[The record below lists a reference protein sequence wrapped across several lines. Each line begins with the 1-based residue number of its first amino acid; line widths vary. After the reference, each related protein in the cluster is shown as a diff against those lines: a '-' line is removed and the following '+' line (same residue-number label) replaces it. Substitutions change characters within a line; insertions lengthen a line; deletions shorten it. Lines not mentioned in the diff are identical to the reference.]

1 MGKVQFVKS
10 ARKAWKC
17 DRCGAAIEKGMSYYR
32 GEVNFGPTFVRCTQC
47 KLESWEVTSSDY
59 QREVGEIV
67 YRWKQNYGVTEDTI
81 DAIVSDLETI
91 RDDCQDKLDN
101 MPEGLQEGEVGQLLS
116 DRIDQL
122 DAAIND
128 LGDVDLDD
136 LRNDAAEEFLSNH
149 PDVDEDDI
157 PDEEEH
163 YAWLDEH
170 LTGEDMDELQ
180 ELVDDTL
187 ENTIQSILDDIEI

>member
-1 MGKVQFVKS
+1 MGKVQFVQS
-10 ARKAWKC
+10 ARKEWKC
-17 DRCGAAIEKGMSYYR
+17 GRCGAAIEKGMSYYR
-32 GEVNFGPTFVRCTQC
+32 GEVNFGPTFVRCTKC

-122 DAAIND
+122 DAAIDD
-128 LGDVDLDD
+128 LGNIDPESDVKDSTID
-136 LRNDAAEEFLSNH
+136 EFLSAH
-149 PDVDEDDI
+149 LEIEGLPGEDRWEWLNQHLNAD
-157 PDEEEH
+157 DMEELQTLYEDNL
-163 YAWLDEH
+163 ADLIQEVLDE
-170 LTGEDMDELQ
+170 
-180 ELVDDTL
+180 
-187 ENTIQSILDDIEI
+187 IEV